1 MSSDK
6 DCSTT
11 EVHLTD
17 WGGVE
22 RVSDKKRNVSARC
35 LKELNVKQ
43 FNLRKKLID
52 VLHEACNDGLWIDLI
67 QEELKL
73 LSSEEFIV
81 CDGFDCDGKPI

>member
-1 MSSDK
+1 MIRIIQQQKSILLVGAVL
-6 DCSTT
+6 STF
-11 EVHLTD
+11 LT
-17 WGGVE
+17 
-22 RVSDKKRNVSARC
+22 KKRNVSARC
-35 LKELNVKQ
+35 LKELKVKQ

-52 VLHEACNDGLWIDLI
+52 VLHEAYDDGLWIDLI